1 MNRTRG
7 AQAWGLLLILVG
19 ILLLLGTLGVLGRV
33 LPYVWGLLF
42 AVAGLG
48 FLYVFLSHR
57 SSWWAVI
64 PGMTLLGVSGVIII
78 NEAAPLWGGMWSGAL
93 FLATLALAFW
103 IIYLNDR
110 SNWWAI
116 IPAGTIST
124 VALVAGLSDILPGL
138 VVGGVLFLGLG
149 LTFLV
154 LTVIR
159 TPEGRL
165 TWATIPA
172 AVLLVIGALL
182 TAQVL
187 RAFAYIWPIA
197 LVVIGAYLLFRAA
210 LTRSPE

>member
-1 MNRTRG
+1 M
-7 AQAWGLLLILVG
+7 
-19 ILLLLGTLGVLGRV
+19 
-33 LPYVWGLLF
+33 
-42 AVAGLG
+42 
-48 FLYVFLSHR
+48 
-57 SSWWAVI
+57 
-64 PGMTLLGVSGVIII
+64 
-78 NEAAPLWGGMWSGAL
+78 
-93 FLATLALAFW
+93 
-103 IIYLNDR
+103 
-110 SNWWAI
+110 
-116 IPAGTIST
+116 
-124 VALVAGLSDILPGL
+124 
-138 VVGGVLFLGLG
+138 VGGVLFLGLG